1 MPGAETV
8 AMALAR
14 GRALLVAADSPDS
27 GLDARLLLQAIMDLD
42 HAGVI
47 SADRQVLTPEQVRR
61 FDQYL
66 ARRLAHEPVSKILGQ
81 RDFYGRLF
89 KVTADVLD
97 PRADTETLID
107 LALELRAGPG
117 GPVLDLGSGS
127 GAIICTLLA
136 EWPAATGLAVDLS
149 AAALA
154 VTAEN
159 AERLGVNARITLVQ
173 GDWFFGVTGRFD
185 LIVSNPPYIPAGE
198 IAALEPDV
206 REHDPHLALAG
217 GADGLSCYRAIAA
230 GAGAHLAAGGRVI
243 VEIGA
248 GQQTDVAAIFAAAG
262 LVLTAERLDLGGH
275 VRALQFAARS

>member
-1 MPGAETV
+1 
-8 AMALAR
+8 MALAR
-14 GRALLVAADSPDS
+14 GRALLVAADSPDAA
-27 GLDARLLLQAIMDLD
+27 LDVRLLLQAVMDLD

-47 SADRQVLTPEQVRR
+47 SADRQVLTPEQARR
-61 FDQYL
+61 FDQFL
-66 ARRLAHEPVSKILGQ
+66 ARRLAREPVSKILGQ

-117 GPVLDLGSGS
+117 GRVLDLGSGS

-136 EWPAATGLAVDLS
+136 EWPDVTGVAVDLS

-159 AERLGVNARITLVQ
+159 AERLGVNTRITLVQ
-173 GDWFFGVTGRFD
+173 GDWFSGVAGRFD

-206 REHDPHLALAG
+206 RAHDPHLALAG
-217 GADGLSCYRAIAA
+217 GPDGLSCYRAIAS
-230 GAGAHLAAGGRVI
+230 GAAAHLAAGGRII

-248 GQQTDVAAIFAAAG
+248 GQRADVAALFSAAG

-275 VRALQFAARS
+275 VRALQFAALS